1 MSEDVTDIAGFVS
14 ELQRQEASPKT
25 IQNYQSDLECFA
37 RWYEEVSGEAFS
49 PGAITPTDIR
59 EYRDFLVAVQG
70 CKPATINR
78 RLAALRKFF
87 SWAKAMRK
95 IDEVPTE
102 AVKGVRSDPRAPKSL
117 DKREVDR
124 LIRAAER
131 DGDKRNLAILQTL
144 RHTGMRVGELCSL
157 RLDDLE
163 ISERKGRLIIRSG
176 KGAKQREVPLN
187 VDARRAITAY
197 LEVRPQVVDEHLFIG
212 QRNEGLKV
220 QALENVVEKYARLAG
235 LEDVTPHTLRH
246 TFGTQVLRSGED
258 LVTVARL
265 LGHER
270 IETTSVYTQ
279 PSERDLERAVSK
291 LETN

>member
-1 MSEDVTDIAGFVS
+1 MIDQLTQFVA
-14 ELQRQEASPKT
+14 ELTRQEAAPKT

-37 RWYEEVSGEAFS
+37 RWFEGSRGESFS
-49 PGAITPTDIR
+49 ASATTPTDIR
-59 EYRDFLVAVQG
+59 DYKSHLLTVQG

-87 SWAKAMRK
+87 SWAKATRRVE
-95 IDEVPTE
+95 EVPTE
-102 AVKGVRSDPRAPKSL
+102 AVKGIRSDPRAPKSL

-144 RHTGMRVGELCSL
+144 RHTGLRVGELCAL
-157 RLDDLE
+157 KREDVE
-163 ISERKGRLIIRSG
+163 ISERKGKLTVRSG
-176 KGAKQREVPLN
+176 KGAKHREVPLN
-187 VDARRAITAY
+187 VDARRAISTY

-212 QRNEGLKV
+212 QRGEGLKV
-220 QALENVVEKYARLAG
+220 QAVENIVEKYAHLAG
-235 LEDVTPHTLRH
+235 LEGVTPHTLRH

-270 IETTSVYTQ
+270 IETTAIYTQ
-279 PSERDLERAVSK
+279 PSERDLERAVEK
-291 LETN
+291 LEAR